1 MPEWSAF
8 PEKAKKLIAQFRKL
22 ITLLVDATLFWIS
35 LTALLLTI
43 YDIGFTKLP
52 ETKAQIF
59 TAYIVFIAIF
69 FVAFLFRNLVAFVGK
84 SFVFKDNWGQLGLL
98 LLSFLFLMGVLFWPD
113 LFKSY
118 HKDVDAM
125 LTNALIYI
133 IIMLVFIEEV
143 SNRSANIQILAGNPA
158 VIFSISFALIIFIGA
173 LLLMLPNASTGI
185 MSTTGNRL
193 TFVDAFFTATSAVC
207 VTGLVVVD
215 TSKDF
220 TQLGQVIIMFLIQIG
235 GLGIMTFTNFF
246 AYFFKGASSFQNQ
259 LLVKDLI
266 NAEQIGQ
273 VFKTLIKIIVVT
285 FSIELLGAALIFFSL
300 DANVMPSLNERLFF
314 SVFHAVSAFCNAGF
328 STFSSG
334 LYEEPIRYN
343 YNIHLIVAMLII
355 LGGIGFVIL
364 FDYYTYL
371 KNILKDKFYRLV
383 KSERYYYNRP
393 VVSLNTKIVVYTTLI
408 LLVVGTLLYAFFEY
422 NHTLSEHPGWWGK
435 LVTSFFGSV
444 TPRTAGFN
452 SVNMS
457 LLAAPTIMIYLLLMW
472 IGASPG
478 STGGGIKTTTLA
490 IGTLNFIS
498 VARGKKQIE
507 IGWKEVPGEAVRRSF
522 AIIALSLI
530 AIGCSVFFVTYFEEH
545 NQNIL
550 TVNNNETLVNI
561 AFECFS
567 AFSTVGLSLGITA
580 KLTAASKIVLII
592 TMFVGR
598 VGTLTLLIGLVNL
611 LITTPSKSN
620 LYQYPKEEIFI
631 S

>member
-1 MPEWSAF
+1 MLEWSAF
-8 PEKAKKLIAQFRKL
+8 PGKAKSVITQFRKL
-22 ITLLVDATLFWIS
+22 ITRLVDATLLWIS
-35 LTALLLTI
+35 LTALLLAI
-43 YDIGFTKLP
+43 YDIGFTNLP
-52 ETKAQIF
+52 ETKAQFF

-69 FVAFLFRNLVAFVGK
+69 FIAFLFRNLLTFVGK
-84 SFVFKDNWGQLGLL
+84 SFTFKDNWGQLGLL
-98 LLSFLFLMGVLFWPD
+98 LLSLLFLLGVLFWPS

-118 HKDVDAM
+118 HQDVDAM

-133 IIMLVFIEEV
+133 IILLVFIEEI
-143 SNRSANIQILAGNPA
+143 SNRSANIHLIASNPA
-158 VIFSISFALIIFIGA
+158 IILSISFAFIIFIGA
-173 LLLMLPNASTGI
+173 LLLMLPNASADV
-185 MSTTGNRL
+185 MSTTGKRL
-193 TFVDAFFTATSAVC
+193 TFVDALFTSTSAVC
-207 VTGLVVVD
+207 VTGLIVVD
-215 TSKDF
+215 TAHDF
-220 TQLGQVIIMFLIQIG
+220 TRLGQIIIMILIQIG

-246 AYFFKGASSFQNQ
+246 AFFFKGASSFQNQ

-266 NAEQIGQ
+266 NADQIGQ

-285 FSIELLGAALIFFSL
+285 FSIEIIGAMFIFFSI
-300 DANVMPSLNERLFF
+300 DTTTMPSLNERLFF
-314 SVFHAVSAFCNAGF
+314 AVFHSVSAFCNAGF
-328 STFSSG
+328 STFTSG

-371 KNILKDKFYRLV
+371 KNIIKDKLYRFL
-383 KSERYYYNRP
+383 KSERYYYTRP

-408 LLVVGTLLYAFFEY
+408 LLIVGTLLYGFFEY
-422 NHTLSEHPGWWGK
+422 DHSLAEHPSWWGK
-435 LVTSFFGSV
+435 AVTSFFGSV

-478 STGGGIKTTTLA
+478 STGGGIKTTTFA

-530 AIGCSVFFVTYFEEH
+530 VIGLSVFFVTYFEEN
-545 NQNIL
+545 NQGIM

-567 AFSTVGLSLGITA
+567 AFGTVGLSLGITA

-592 TMFVGR
+592 TMFIGR
-598 VGTLTLLIGLVNL
+598 VGTLTLLIGLINVL
-611 LITTPSKSN
+611 AIMPSKGN